1 MAKSAT
7 KKTTTKKV
15 VTPTASKPLAAIA
28 QTKPNVRSGG
38 LQLTAVLKANF
49 EKTPRSDSNLERQK
63 TLDGK
68 TVEEALASRLV
79 DARDIKYDLDKGFMT
94 LA

>member
-38 LQLTAVLKANF
+38 LQLTAVLANF